1 MDSDAFD
8 TNDLV
13 EEVET
18 IAYNHAKY
26 NNYPML
32 DAIKL
37 LDRVENWRRRLD
49 LGELDRRELSVGLAS
64 PGPIYT

>member
-1 MDSDAFD
+1 MDGDDFD

-13 EEVET
+13 EEVES
-18 IAYNHAKY
+18 IAYKHAKY
-26 NNYPML
+26 NHYPLL

-37 LDRVENWRRRLD
+37 LDTVENWRRRLD

-64 PGPIYT
+64 PGPIFT